1 MKLVAAAL
9 LLVSVSPAQ
18 KLNLPEPFARA
29 RTLYYRGADGDAK
42 SYDEADKLF
51 TDLYDQ
57 HAKVPRIEVYYG
69 SLRLLEASRTW
80 ALWKKNRLS
89 REGIELMDAAVA
101 AAPDDL
107 EIRFVRAATTYDLP
121 GFFHRK
127 EQSEQDFAYLAR
139 HAEQAVRDGML
150 EPRLAAASLYF
161 NAEFLREDH
170 RQDAIASWKKAIAVA
185 PDSRAARDSEEEL
198 KKLGE

>member
-1 MKLVAAAL
+1 MKLVAATL
-9 LLVSVSPAQ
+9 LLVSVASAQ
-18 KLNLPEPFARA
+18 KQNLAESFARA
-29 RTLYYRGADGDAK
+29 RMLYYRGADGDAK

-51 TDLYDQ
+51 TEFYRE
-57 HAKVPRIEVYYG
+57 HAKVPRIEAYYG
-69 SLRLLEASRTW
+69 SLRLLEASHTW

-89 REGIELMDAAVA
+89 KEGIETMDAAVA

-107 EIRFVRAATTYDLP
+107 EIRFVRAATTYGLP
-121 GFFHRK
+121 SFFHRK
-127 EQSEQDFAYLAR
+127 EQSEQDFAYLAKR
-139 HAEQAVRDGML
+139 AEQASREGLL

-161 NAEFLREDH
+161 HAEFLRDAH
-170 RQDAIASWKKAIAVA
+170 RQDAVATWKKAIAVA